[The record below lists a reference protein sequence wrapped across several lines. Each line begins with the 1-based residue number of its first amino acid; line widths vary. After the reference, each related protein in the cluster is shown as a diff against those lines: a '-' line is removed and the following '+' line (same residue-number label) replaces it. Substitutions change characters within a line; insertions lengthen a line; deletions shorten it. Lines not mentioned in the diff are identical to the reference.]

1 MDSLIRGP
9 KQKEVLLP
17 TAYSPQPD
25 EKAMQDFKGSLIG
38 KGCLIESSNKINRS
52 VIDSG
57 CKIAKNVDISNSII
71 MSGSVIEEG
80 YTYTY
85 LDARSA
91 IRLQHLT
98 ASLDPTRSSL
108 TANWLQAELLNLDP
122 ITKRKY
128 LSLLMRKM
136 MGSQMMIMKLIS
148 EQNDIYLIENYPIFL
163 CFSYKSIFPKN
174 CE

>member
-1 MDSLIRGP
+1 MISKLAGQNEYIRRINSVKLYETMCMDSLIRGP

-91 IRLQHLT
+91 IRL
-98 ASLDPTRSSL
+98 
-108 TANWLQAELLNLDP
+108 
-122 ITKRKY
+122 
-128 LSLLMRKM
+128 
-136 MGSQMMIMKLIS
+136 
-148 EQNDIYLIENYPIFL
+148 
-163 CFSYKSIFPKN
+163 
-174 CE
+174 